1 MENNFYTKISE
12 LSNIKSEKLLE
23 FKSIEDFEKCLLHIE
38 NLIDSAI
45 LLYKNNFI
53 NQSVF
58 ITITSIEEIAKAEVC
73 VYRGLQKE
81 NKVVVKRNK
90 DGLFNHKSKHIISAN
105 DITFDYLK
113 SISKI
118 GLKEVNKIKEKL
130 NNGDFINLR
139 ESSIYFENTLNGT
152 KTPNDFVTKK
162 DSLNLLLICIELCE
176 DRLFGFSERTDLI
189 TDRVLEKLNEL

>member
-1 MENNFYTKISE
+1 LENNFFTKISE

-23 FKSIEDFEKCLLHIE
+23 FKSIEDYEKCLLHIE
-38 NLIDSAI
+38 SLINSAI
-45 LLYKNNFI
+45 LLYKNNFT
-53 NQSVF
+53 NQSFF

-81 NKVVVKRNK
+81 SKTLVNRTK

-105 DITFDYLK
+105 EITFNYLK
-113 SISKI
+113 STTKI
-118 GLKEVNKIKEKL
+118 GLNELNKIKEKL

-152 KTPNDFVTKK
+152 KTPSDFVTKK
-162 DSLNLLLICIELCE
+162 DCLNLLLICIELFE
-176 DRLFGFSERTDLI
+176 DRLFGFSDRTDLI
-189 TDRVLEKLNEL
+189 TDRVLEKLKQL

>member
-53 NQSVF
+53 TQSFF

-81 NKVVVKRNK
+81 NKIVVKRNK

-105 DITFDYLK
+105 DITFNYLK

-130 NNGDFINLR
+130 INGDFINLR

-152 KTPNDFVTKK
+152 KTPNDFVTQK

-176 DRLFGFSERTDLI
+176 DRLFGFSEKTDII
-189 TDRVLEKLNEL
+189 TDRVLEKLNKL

>member
-1 MENNFYTKISE
+1 LENNFYTKISE

-53 NQSVF
+53 TQSFF

-81 NKVVVKRNK
+81 NKIVVKRNK

-105 DITFDYLK
+105 DITFNYF
-113 SISKI
+113 KI
-118 GLKEVNKIKEKL
+118 H
-130 NNGDFINLR
+130 
-139 ESSIYFENTLNGT
+139 FENRI
-152 KTPNDFVTKK
+152 KR
-162 DSLNLLLICIELCE
+162 S
-176 DRLFGFSERTDLI
+176 
-189 TDRVLEKLNEL
+189 